1 MGPVKRVLLGSAAG
15 VFAVAGA
22 QAADLPVKA
31 KPVEYVKICSLYGA
45 GFWYVPGTDTCI
57 KIGAYTKLQTE
68 YNATNGPFM
77 IGVGSNGAAENGGR
91 HTRTD
96 TGEFTWNARGVI
108 SFDMRQQTE
117 YGTLRSY
124 IDVGEQTQ
132 SNSSI
137 GGNATLNNA
146 TSLFNS
152 RAFIQFAGFTA
163 GRMRSFFDL
172 YFQGNYA
179 FSSQRFSNDTSP
191 NGIVGIAYT
200 WQFGGGLSASVSLE
214 DNGFGSGSRGRST
227 VNLDQPGTFAVG
239 TIINDNKGFQFFD
252 PVVNL
257 RLDQAWGFVGASAA
271 LHDASGGYYGAN
283 PLGAEVNGH
292 PGDKFGWA
300 ATLGFTLTNV
310 FGLQGD
316 TIAGQ
321 GVYSQGAIGYAT
333 NQFGP
338 TAFFNGRSIGLGWV
352 VEGVYANGTNVELTN
367 VWSVNAAY
375 EHRWDPKWRT
385 SIYGG
390 LIGVNYDGTAKALIC
405 GSRGVG
411 ASPPFSGITFSN
423 CDPNF
428 GMTEVGTRTMW
439 NPVPDLDVGVDLV
452 WWHMNTGFAG
462 TANIVAPQGAK
473 AAGLYSVKDQDALSA
488 IFRIQRNFLY

>member
-57 KIGAYTKLQTE
+57 KVGAYTKLQTE

-77 IGVGSNGAAENGGR
+77 MGMANNGVGDNGGR

-124 IDVGEQTQ
+124 IDVGEQTVATD
-132 SNSSI
+132 
-137 GGNATLNNA
+137 NAGFTLGLNA
-146 TSLFNS
+146 ASTLFNS
-152 RAFIQFAGFTA
+152 RAFIQFAGFTV

-179 FSSQRFSNDTSP
+179 FAAQRFSNDTSP
-191 NGIVGIAYT
+191 NGIIGYAYT

-214 DNGFGSGSRGRST
+214 DGGSGAGGRGRST
-227 VNLDQPGTFAVG
+227 INTNLVTLNTVAGSGFSVLNT
-239 TIINDNKGFQFFD
+239 DNKGQEFFD

-271 LHDASGGYYGAN
+271 LHDASGGYFQTLEGS
-283 PLGAEVNGH
+283 GH

-300 ATLGFTLTNV
+300 ATVGFTLTNV

-316 TIAGQ
+316 TLAGQ
-321 GVYSQGAIGYAT
+321 GVYSQGAAGYAT
-333 NQFGP
+333 SGFGP
-338 TAFFNGRSIGLGWV
+338 SVFFSGQTLGLGFME
-352 VEGVYANGTNVELTN
+352 EGVYGTLNGVNTSVQLTN
-367 VWSVNAAY
+367 VWSANAAY
-375 EHRWDPKWRT
+375 EHRWNPQWRT

-390 LIGVNYDGTAKALIC
+390 WIGVNYNGEAEALIC
-405 GSRGVG
+405 QRLAGTISN
-411 ASPPFSGITFSN
+411 SGCS
-423 CDPNF
+423 PNF
-428 GMTEVGTRTMW
+428 SLTEVGSRTLW
-439 NPVPDLDVGVDLV
+439 NPVPDLDVGVDVV
-452 WWHMNTGFAG
+452 WWHLNTAFGGG
-462 TANIVAPQGAK
+462 TANIPTVANSAKPAGA
-473 AAGLYSVKDQDALSA
+473 YSIKDQDALSA
-488 IFRIQRNFLY
+488 VFRVQRNFLY